1 MSFADELRKAPEE
14 KKKREEL
21 ERQRRIEERKN
32 DFNKLIQLTYT
43 YIKDQC
49 KRAALSESTTYNCE
63 FKYKINDIIKSGGE
77 EWWNRTRSRIEHKL
91 NPKSDIITICF
102 TEEDADTFSSSL
114 ESKLKGDGLTVNIT
128 KKELQNYKMDFVFVK
143 RSEWESLVLRVT
155 ATREKRNTPR
165 DTDTDLQ
172 MGRGDGG
179 GRTEGPSCPAL
190 HRSSLCKGCFWG
202 WMGARGG
209 LCQQS

>member
-43 YIKDQC
+43 YIKEQC

-143 RSEWESLVLRVT
+143 RSDGERMANGILNMLF
-155 ATREKRNTPR
+155 NTDFDEDEGEYKER
-165 DTDTDLQ
+165 KVK
-172 MGRGDGG
+172 DGV
-179 GRTEGPSCPAL
+179 RYSINI
-190 HRSSLCKGCFWG
+190 SVSW
-202 WMGARGG
+202 
-209 LCQQS
+209 